1 MLLKD
6 GSLWCG
12 PMLEQCL
19 KNCCLWEAHM
29 GTVQERCHRVGE
41 IPHGAGAES
50 EGVTGTND

>member
-1 MLLKD
+1 
-6 GSLWCG
+6 
-12 PMLEQCL
+12 
-19 KNCCLWEAHM
+19 M